1 MKKFLSSLLL
11 ASLVPQLATVGVA
24 RSSAESNHPLPQV
37 VLTAPQSAV
46 RDPQSRFEPSKK
58 SWDFAAKYV
67 KKMSVDEKIGQLVHV
82 GINAKFAN
90 RESSFFKSLQRDVVE
105 NKIGGIIF
113 FGAPIYETTII
124 GNRMQELAKTPLLM
138 SLDAETGI
146 GMRFEDATNF
156 PWAMAV
162 AATGNPD
169 YAYKMGVVTG
179 REARA
184 IGIQHVYAPVLDVN
198 NNADNPVINVR
209 SFGEDPE
216 TVAKF
221 GVAFANGIQSQK
233 VIATAKHF
241 PGHGDTAVDSHRGL
255 PIIELPRAR
264 LDSLELVPFK
274 KAVEA
279 GIGSIMIA
287 HIALPQIDGEEI
299 KPLKEYKGG
308 DAEAGAEIVNQSA
321 TIPATLSA
329 KVQTDML
336 RKEMG
341 FKGLIVSDAMSMSG
355 LTIYFT
361 QEEAGVRAILA
372 GTDILEKPTDADSI
386 LRGLKAAVA
395 SGRIPMSR
403 LDESVTR
410 QIAWKHELG
419 LFKERITP
427 IDQMDRIVSSPD
439 VTALTDEIANHA
451 LTLVRNAD
459 LPLDRSKKIAV
470 LGISNGFDGPSTM
483 GSLAGTL
490 RSNGLRFTSGYL
502 QENSSKEQVDAARKA
517 VNEADT
523 VVVGLYG
530 RVRSGAKNSV
540 GIPENGAAILRE
552 ALAANKKVI
561 GISFGNPYILSSFPE
576 MKTYLVAYG
585 DMPSL
590 QRASGRAILGMQEI
604 TGKLPISL
612 PGLHPR
618 GMGLSIS
625 FPKPTSLPKPPY
637 PPAARAVR
645 AGGDVMV
652 EVKID
657 ANGQVTSAQA
667 LSGHPLLRKASEA
680 AAKESRFE
688 LKSAQDSHSLILIYR
703 FKEAGSPSEICCDK
717 YPYVISVV
725 PDRIKIDSSPSKT

>member
-24 RSSAESNHPLPQV
+24 RSSAELNHPLPQV

-46 RDPQSRFEPSKK
+46 SSPQPQRFEPSKK

-67 KKMSVDEKIGQLVHV
+67 KKMTVDEKIGQLVHV

-90 RESSFFKSLQRDVVE
+90 RESSFFKTLQRDVVE

-184 IGIQHVYAPVLDVN
+184 VGIQHVYAPVLDVN

-241 PGHGDTAVDSHRGL
+241 PGHGDTAVDSQRGL
-255 PIIELPRAR
+255 PIIEVPRAR

-274 KAVEA
+274 KAIEA

-287 HIALPQIDGEEI
+287 HIALPQIDGEEV

-308 DAEAGAEIVNQSA
+308 DAEAGAEIVTQSA

-329 KVQTDML
+329 KVQTDLL

-355 LTIYFT
+355 LTLYFT
-361 QEEAGVRAILA
+361 QEEAGVRAVLA

-386 LRGLKAAVA
+386 LRGLRAAVA

-419 LFKERITP
+419 LFKQRITP
-427 IDQMDRIVSSPD
+427 IDQMDQIVSSPD
-439 VTALTDEIANHA
+439 VNALTDEIANA
-451 LTLVRNAD
+451 AITLVRQGEGD

-470 LGISNGFDGPSTM
+470 LGISNGFDGPGTM
-483 GSLAGTL
+483 GSLVGTL

-502 QENSSKEQVDAARKA
+502 QENSLKEQADAARKA
-517 VNEADT
+517 VNEADV

-561 GISFGNPYILSSFPE
+561 GISFGNPYVLSSFPE

-604 TGKLPISL
+604 TGRLPISL
-612 PGLHPR
+612 PGLHQR
-618 GMGLSIS
+618 GTGIQRNADA
-625 FPKPTSLPKPPY
+625 P
-637 PPAARAVR
+637 VR
-645 AGGDVMV
+645 N
-652 EVKID
+652 K
-657 ANGQVTSAQA
+657 
-667 LSGHPLLRKASEA
+667 
-680 AAKESRFE
+680 
-688 LKSAQDSHSLILIYR
+688 
-703 FKEAGSPSEICCDK
+703 
-717 YPYVISVV
+717 
-725 PDRIKIDSSPSKT
+725 

>member
-1 MKKFLSSLLL
+1 MKFLRHTLAIIFVFNSLGI
-11 ASLVPQLATVGVA
+11 ASIAI
-24 RSSAESNHPLPQV
+24 
-37 VLTAPQSAV
+37 PQSAV
-46 RDPQSRFEPSKK
+46 PDPGSRFEPSKK

-67 KKMSVDEKIGQLVHV
+67 KKLSVDEKIGQLVHI
-82 GINAKFAN
+82 GINARFAN
-90 RESSFFKSLQRDVVE
+90 RESSFFKSLHRDVVE

-169 YAYKMGVVTG
+169 YAYKIGVVTG

-221 GVAFANGIQSQK
+221 GVAFANGIQSQR

-255 PIIELPRAR
+255 PIIDLPRQR
-264 LDSLELVPFK
+264 LDSVELVPFK
-274 KAVEA
+274 KAIEG
-279 GIGSIMIA
+279 GIGSIMVA

-308 DAEAGAEIVNQSA
+308 DAEQGAEIVSQKA
-321 TIPATLSA
+321 TVPATLSE
-329 KVQTDML
+329 KVQTELL
-336 RKEMG
+336 RKELG

-355 LTIYFT
+355 LTLYFT
-361 QEEAGVRAILA
+361 QEEAGVRAVLA

-419 LFKERITP
+419 LFKQRITP

-451 LTLVRNAD
+451 ITLVRNAD

-483 GSLAGTL
+483 GSFVGTL
-490 RSNGLRFTSGYL
+490 RSNGLRFASGYL
-502 QENSSKEQVDAARKA
+502 QENSLKEQVDAARKA

-590 QRASGRAILGMQEI
+590 QRASGRAILGLQDVS
-604 TGKLPISL
+604 GKLPISL
-612 PGLHPR
+612 PGLYTR
-618 GMGLSIS
+618 GTGLSFN
-625 FPKPTSLPKPPY
+625 FPKPVSLPKPPY
-637 PPAARAVR
+637 PPAALAVR
-645 AGGDVMV
+645 AKGDVTV
-652 EVKID
+652 EARID
-657 ANGQVTSAQA
+657 SGGQVISAEA
-667 LSGHPLLRKASEA
+667 LTGHPLLRRAAEQ
-680 AAKESRFE
+680 AAKASRFE
-688 LKSAQDSHSLILIYR
+688 ARSTKQPPYVILIYR
-703 FKEAGSPSEICCDK
+703 FDDSSEQAEACCNS
-717 YPYVISVV
+717 YPYVISVIGV
-725 PDRIKIDSSPSKT
+725 RIVIEASRSTL

>member
-1 MKKFLSSLLL
+1 MMKFLVSLFLSVVFVANPLL
-11 ASLVPQLATVGVA
+11 AQATA
-24 RSSAESNHPLPQV
+24 N
-37 VLTAPQSAV
+37 PQSAI
-46 RDPQSRFEPSKK
+46 RNPQFRFEPSKK
-58 SWDFAAKYV
+58 SWDFAAKQV
-67 KKMSVDEKIGQLVHV
+67 KKMSVDEKVGQLVHL

-90 RESSFFKSLQRDVVE
+90 QDSAFFKDIKRHVVE

-113 FGAPIYETTII
+113 FGAPIYETTHIA
-124 GNRMQELAKTPLLM
+124 NRMQEAAKTPLLM

-162 AATGNPD
+162 TATGD
-169 YAYKMGVVTG
+169 QEFARRMGVVTG

-198 NNADNPVINVR
+198 NNAANPVINVR

-216 TVAKF
+216 DVARF
-221 GVAFANGIQSQK
+221 GVAFAEGIQSQK

-255 PIIELPRAR
+255 PIIELPRER
-264 LDSLELVPFK
+264 LNSLELLPFR
-274 KAVEA
+274 KAVDA

-299 KPLKEYKGG
+299 KPLKEYQGG
-308 DAEAGAEIVNQSA
+308 DAEAGAEIVSQTA

-329 KVQTDML
+329 KVQTDLL

-355 LTIYFT
+355 LTLYFT
-361 QEEAGVRAILA
+361 QEEAGVRAFLA
-372 GTDILEKPTDADSI
+372 GTDVLEKPSDVDAM

-395 SGRIPMSR
+395 SGRISTAR

-419 LFKERITP
+419 LFKNRITP
-427 IDQMDRIVSSPD
+427 LDQIDRIVSTPD
-439 VTALTDEIANHA
+439 VTQLTDEIANA
-451 LTLVRNAD
+451 AITLVRQGDGD
-459 LPLDRSKKIAV
+459 LPLDRSKRIAV
-470 LGISNGFDGPSTM
+470 LGISNGFDGGAVMNP
-483 GSLAGTL
+483 LASTL
-490 RSNGLRFTSGYL
+490 RSNGLRFTQAYL
-502 QENSSKEQVDAARKA
+502 QENSLQAQADAARKA
-517 VNEADT
+517 VSEADT

-540 GIPENGAAILRE
+540 GIPDNGAAILRE
-552 ALAANKKVI
+552 ALAANKRII

-590 QRASGRAILGMQEI
+590 GRASGRAILGLQPI
-604 TGKLPISL
+604 TGKLPITL

-618 GMGLSIS
+618 GTGIQLS
-625 FPKPTSLPKPPY
+625 KK
-637 PPAARAVR
+637 
-645 AGGDVMV
+645 
-652 EVKID
+652 
-657 ANGQVTSAQA
+657 
-667 LSGHPLLRKASEA
+667 
-680 AAKESRFE
+680 
-688 LKSAQDSHSLILIYR
+688 
-703 FKEAGSPSEICCDK
+703 
-717 YPYVISVV
+717 
-725 PDRIKIDSSPSKT
+725 